1 MFQDLKHIV
10 ILTGAGI
17 SAESGIKTFR
27 DQGGLWENYRIEDV
41 ATPEAFATNPEVV
54 YEFYQLRYNDLLSS
68 HVQPNPAHN
77 ALAEL
82 SKKFKGR
89 VTLITQNVDD
99 LHERA
104 GSTDTIHMHG
114 ELKKMRCIKTH
125 QVFPMVQKLSK
136 ETLCPC
142 CGLTKQL
149 RPHIVWFGEVPFYME
164 EIEDELSTCDLF
176 ISIGTSGLVYPAA
189 MFVQMTKQMNQ
200 AYSIE
205 VNLDPT
211 QNSREF
217 DRHLFGQA
225 SVVVPELVQEI
236 LSRSS

>member
-1 MFQDLKHIV
+1 MFQEIKHIV
-10 ILTGAGI
+10 ILTGAGV

-27 DQGGLWENYRIEDV
+27 DQGGLWESYRIEDV
-41 ATPEAFATNPEVV
+41 ATPEAFALNQKLV
-54 YEFYQLRYNDLLSS
+54 YEFYRTRYKDLKSPQ
-68 HVQPNPAHN
+68 VRPNKAHL

-82 SKKFKGR
+82 EKNFKGR

-104 GSTDTIHMHG
+104 GSMDPIHMHG
-114 ELKKMRCIKTH
+114 ELNKMRCVKTQ
-125 QVFPMVQKLSK
+125 QVFPMIQDLS
-136 ETLCPC
+136 EESICSC
-142 CGLTKQL
+142 CHVKKQL
-149 RPHIVWFGEVPFYME
+149 RPHIVWFGEIPFFMD

-189 MFVQMTKQMNQ
+189 MFVQMAKEMNQ

-205 VNLDPT
+205 INLDPT

-225 SVVVPELVQEI
+225 SLVVPELVQEI